1 MERKSPQVKKKE
13 EPKKNSNTGLIV
25 VLVISILSNIG
36 LGFGFYSFLNKS
48 NEQEAEIV
56 ALSSEVIVKDADVRA
71 KQRDLEDLLDK
82 LEIVRQERE
91 ELGLSN
97 DSLELQMTELSSTI
111 SQLRRTVRLD
121 ANAKAKLNKLIADLK
136 GEVAEKELQITA
148 LVLERDS
155 LNTSLAS
162 ANEDNMR
169 LGDSLNSAAN
179 ALAYAAVLK
188 AENFKVLGVRGN
200 GKEFE
205 GAELKGSR
213 IDRLKVVFSLADNK
227 AAERDNKDIFVAL
240 TTPAGEVFS
249 DPNNGGGLI
258 TLEDG
263 SDALYTMNQ
272 NVAFDNT
279 NQQMTFTML
288 KGFSYVPGQYK
299 LTVYSEG
306 YVIGNGGF
314 KVK

>member
-1 MERKSPQVKKKE
+1 METKSPQNKKE
-13 EPKKNSNTGLIV
+13 ENKKSNNTGLIV

-36 LGFGFYSFLNKS
+36 LGFGFYSFMNKS
-48 NEQEAEIV
+48 NEQETEIA
-56 ALSSEVIVKDADVRA
+56 ALNSEIIIKDADVLS
-71 KQRDLEDLLDK
+71 KTHDLENLQMDLERIK
-82 LEIVRQERE
+82 EERE
-91 ELGLSN
+91 RLGLSN
-97 DSLELQMTELSSTI
+97 DSLELQMTELAATI
-111 SQLRRTVRLD
+111 SKLRRTAKLD
-121 ANAKAKLNKLIADLK
+121 AGVKAQLEKLIADLR
-136 GEVAEKELQITA
+136 GQVVEKEMQIAA
-148 LVLERDS
+148 LTIERDS

-162 ANEDNMR
+162 ANEDKMR
-169 LGDSLNSAAN
+169 LGDSLNSTAS

-188 AENFKVLGVRGN
+188 AENFKVLGVREN

-227 AAERDNKDIFVAL
+227 AAKRDDKDIFVAL

-272 NVAFDNT
+272 NVKFDNT

-306 YVIGNGGF
+306 HVIGKGGF

>member
-1 MERKSPQVKKKE
+1 METKSPQNKKE
-13 EPKKNSNTGLIV
+13 ENKKSSNTGLIV

-36 LGFGFYSFLNKS
+36 LGFGFYSFMNKS
-48 NEQEAEIV
+48 NEQETEIA
-56 ALSSEVIVKDADVRA
+56 ALNSEVIIKDAEVLS
-71 KQRDLEDLLDK
+71 KTHDLENLQMDLERIK
-82 LEIVRQERE
+82 EERE
-91 ELGLSN
+91 RLGLSN
-97 DSLELQMTELSSTI
+97 DSLELQMTELAATI
-111 SQLRRTVRLD
+111 SKLRRTAKLD
-121 ANAKAKLNKLIADLK
+121 AGVKAQLEKLIADLR
-136 GEVAEKELQITA
+136 GQVVEKEMQIA
-148 LVLERDS
+148 VLTIERDS

-162 ANEDNMR
+162 ANEDKMR
-169 LGDSLNSAAN
+169 LGDSLNSTAS

-188 AENFKVLGVRGN
+188 AENFKVLGVREN

-227 AAERDNKDIFVAL
+227 AAKRDDKDIFVAL

-272 NVAFDNT
+272 NVKFDNT
-279 NQQMTFTML
+279 NQQMAFTML

-306 YVIGNGGF
+306 HVIGKGGF